1 MKGKE
6 RKSENCLFLSR
17 SPSPSLLLSHFSHFK
32 LLSLVHVPSPHSG
45 RLLPL
50 WYRFRSR
57 HRPPPAARRPRRQHR
72 TPLDPG
78 EKREREREREREFFL
93 TLRERRFFFQSSTRR
108 SLSPLFCFFA
118 ALLHSALRLALALFT
133 SRALR
138 GAPGPAR
145 DEAESE
151 QALILTAGSAFF
163 PPFARFPP
171 PTDKQTKSERASES
185 EREQSHGV
193 GFFSPPPMCSSSLRA
208 RCLALRSHASGAR
221 QTGSAVARSGQR
233 GEKRPP
239 PPCPGGALFV
249 SFPASSSSLSL
260 PTLALSLP
268 PLSLAARCSFFFL
281 LRSLFLSLPRSD
293 SSPARPKSDLP
304 FPREATGTLEKR
316 DRKRESQRL
325 GKTHFGRKRRGA
337 RKKQSIG
344 DRSRSHP
351 YFFSSTSSEKNEKQ
365 NNEQVEASDK
375 SLSARVTELEQAVA
389 RLSTNTSNPSS

>member
-1 MKGKE
+1 MG
-6 RKSENCLFLSR
+6 LVF
-17 SPSPSLLLSHFSHFK
+17 SL
-32 LLSLVHVPSPHSG
+32 
-45 RLLPL
+45 
-50 WYRFRSR
+50 
-57 HRPPPAARRPRRQHR
+57 
-72 TPLDPG
+72 
-78 EKREREREREREFFL
+78 
-93 TLRERRFFFQSSTRR
+93 
-108 SLSPLFCFFA
+108 
-118 ALLHSALRLALALFT
+118 
-133 SRALR
+133 
-138 GAPGPAR
+138 
-145 DEAESE
+145 
-151 QALILTAGSAFF
+151 
-163 PPFARFPP
+163 
-171 PTDKQTKSERASES
+171 
-185 EREQSHGV
+185 
-193 GFFSPPPMCSSSLRA
+193 PPPMCSSSLRA

-351 YFFSSTSSEKNEKQ
+351 IFFSSTSSEKNEKQ

>member
-1 MKGKE
+1 MSLLRIRAGY
-6 RKSENCLFLSR
+6 FLSGIGFGAGIALLQLR
-17 SPSPSLLLSHFSHFK
+17 ADLAASTELLSTQ
-32 LLSLVHVPSPHSG
+32 V
-45 RLLPL
+45 R
-50 WYRFRSR
+50 
-57 HRPPPAARRPRRQHR
+57 
-72 TPLDPG
+72 
-78 EKREREREREREFFL
+78 RERERERAGKRVFFDVA
-93 TLRERRFFFQSSTRR
+93 RDGFFFQSSTRR

-171 PTDKQTKSERASES
+171 PTDKQTKSERARARGSN
-185 EREQSHGV
+185 RMGLV
-193 GFFSPPPMCSSSLRA
+193 FSLPPPMCSSSLRA

-221 QTGSAVARSGQR
+221 QTGSAAARSGQR
-233 GEKRPP
+233 GKKRPP

-351 YFFSSTSSEKNEKQ
+351 FFFSSTSSEKNEKQ